1 MLFVC
6 LFVVRV
12 GVKSGCRSFHS
23 DQLYLFV
30 KVVIVVTLHIFTCAI
45 PMKPDWGRLMGDSS
59 EDSSGGMIDKLNIQ
73 YMRDSIKGTE
83 PV

>member
-1 MLFVC
+1 M
-6 LFVVRV
+6 
-12 GVKSGCRSFHS
+12 GVKAGCRSFHS

-45 PMKPDWGRLMGDSS
+45 PMKPDWGRLIGDSS
-59 EDSSGGMIDKLNIQ
+59 EGIMEDSSGGMIDKLNIQ
-73 YMRDSIKGTE
+73 DMMDSMKGTE